1 MLRQLPAVSDP
12 DLLVGIGTSDDAA
25 VYRLN
30 DDVALVQ
37 TVDFF
42 PPIVDD
48 PYIFG
53 EVAAANAL
61 SDVYAMGG
69 TPLLA
74 LNIVAFPASL
84 PKDILARILQG
95 GVAKTREAGVLIV
108 GGHTVDDAEPKY
120 GLAVTGTVRPGAQVT
135 NAGARP
141 GDALIL
147 TKPIGSGVITTAGK
161 QQAVDQPVLDGAV
174 AVMSTLNDAASEAMI
189 RVGVNACVD
198 VTGFGLVG
206 HLREMA
212 EGSGVGARVS
222 VERVPVLDGV
232 RDLLDSGVAPG
243 GTRRNLEST
252 LGAVAWDSSLTEEE
266 RLLMC
271 DAQTSGGL
279 LISVTEE
286 RAGELLRELRAGGVE
301 TCAVVGSVVERSTMP
316 EGFAVEVLR

>member
-12 DLLVGIGTSDDAA
+12 DLLVGIGTADDAA

-48 PYIFG
+48 PYVFG

-69 TPLLA
+69 APLLA
-74 LNIVAFPASL
+74 LNIVGFPAAL
-84 PKDILARILQG
+84 PKDILARILKG
-95 GVAKTREAGVLIV
+95 GAAKTREAGVLIV

-141 GDALIL
+141 GDTLVL

-161 QQAVDQPVLDGAV
+161 QQTVDQSVLDGAV
-174 AVMSTLNDAASEAMI
+174 AVMSTLNDAASEAMV
-189 RVGVNACVD
+189 RVGVNACFD
-198 VTGFGLVG
+198 VTG
-206 HLREMA
+206 
-212 EGSGVGARVS
+212 S
-222 VERVPVLDGV
+222 
-232 RDLLDSGVAPG
+232 DSWA
-243 GTRRNLEST
+243 T
-252 LGAVAWDSSLTEEE
+252 
-266 RLLMC
+266 
-271 DAQTSGGL
+271 
-279 LISVTEE
+279 
-286 RAGELLRELRAGGVE
+286 
-301 TCAVVGSVVERSTMP
+301 
-316 EGFAVEVLR
+316 

>member
-1 MLRQLPAVSDP
+1 MLRQLPTTSDP
-12 DLLVGIGTSDDAA
+12 NLLVGIGTADDAA

-48 PYIFG
+48 PYVFG

-69 TPLLA
+69 APLLA
-74 LNIVAFPASL
+74 LNIVGFPAAL
-84 PKDILARILQG
+84 PKDILVQILKG
-95 GVAKTREAGVLIV
+95 GAAKTREAGVLIV

-141 GDALIL
+141 GDALVL
-147 TKPIGSGVITTAGK
+147 TKPIGSGIITTAGK
-161 QQAVDQPVLDGAV
+161 QQAVDAPLLDQAV
-174 AVMSTLNDAASEAMI
+174 AMMSTLNDAASRAMV

-206 HLREMA
+206 HLREVVEA
-212 EGSGVGARVS
+212 SGVGARLAVG
-222 VERVPVLDGV
+222 RIPVLDGV
-232 RDLLDSGVAPG
+232 RRLLDRGIAPG

-252 LGAVAWDSSLTEEE
+252 LGAVAWSPSLTEEE
-266 RLLMC
+266 RLLVC

-279 LISVTEE
+279 LISVPEE
-286 RAGELLRELRAGGVE
+286 RTDELLRELKAGGVE
-301 TCAVVGSVVERSTMP
+301 TRAVVGSVVGRAAMP
-316 EGFAVEVLR
+316 DGSVVEVVR